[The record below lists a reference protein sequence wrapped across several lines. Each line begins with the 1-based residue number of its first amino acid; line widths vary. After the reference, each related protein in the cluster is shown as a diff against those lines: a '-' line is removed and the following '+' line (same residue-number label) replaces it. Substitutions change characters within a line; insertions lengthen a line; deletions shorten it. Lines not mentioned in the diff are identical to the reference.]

1 MDGNKKHYV
10 WGGPKEWSFGGAS
23 DFDVP
28 FYTFSNF
35 FEDNQVEKVIKL
47 CESFPLVDGTMSNE
61 ANTDKGWRS
70 SDIRWL
76 ENNHKTKW
84 IYDSIWTATCN
95 TNGWNYTI
103 TGFVDL
109 CQYTTYDS
117 SKYKKPSKNCPV
129 GVIKKI
135 IPEGPSPDNSTPL
148 IYINKGITVIGP
160 AKNSQNII
168 LGFEIVKS
176 FKLFLK
182 IKNKITK
189 AIGKKNML
197 SINKPTSAS
206 TLIFFLNKL

>member
-117 SKYKKPSKNCPV
+117 SKYKKPHYGWHKDNGV
-129 GVIKKI
+129 GHNHRKI
-135 IPEGPSPDNSTPL
+135 SLSILLNDDFDGGELELLIPGGE
-148 IYINKGITVIGP
+148 
-160 AKNSQNII
+160 
-168 LGFEIVKS
+168 
-176 FKLFLK
+176 FLK
-182 IKNKITK
+182 PKRNEAIMFPSNTFHRVHPVTK
-189 AIGKKNML
+189 GVRKSLVVWVAG
-197 SINKPTSAS
+197 P
-206 TLIFFLNKL
+206 KLK